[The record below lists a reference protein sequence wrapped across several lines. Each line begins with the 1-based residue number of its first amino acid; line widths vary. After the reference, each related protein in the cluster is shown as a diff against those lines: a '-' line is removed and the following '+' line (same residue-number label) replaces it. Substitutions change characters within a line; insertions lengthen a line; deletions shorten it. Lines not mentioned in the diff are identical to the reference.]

1 VIKFLVT
8 AEQAGTRL
16 DQIVAR
22 AAGCSAQEAR
32 RLIADGRVRVDGA
45 LRPKGLLVAAGAA
58 IAIEPIA
65 DDKRPVPQPEL
76 PLVVLHEDAAL
87 LGLDKPAGMATHPLR
102 PGERGTLANA
112 LVARF
117 PECAAVADDPRE
129 GGVAHRLDVDTSGVV
144 LAARTRGAWQALRR
158 AFSTGAVSK
167 EYLALVAGKPPDEG
181 ELRGELVHAT
191 RRRMQVDEWGDSERS
206 RGPVVTRYRVERRGR
221 DLALVR
227 ATSSSGRMHQI
238 RAHFAHAGWPLCGD
252 ALYGGP
258 PLEGGHWL
266 HAAAVSLAHPTTGAQ
281 LRIEAP
287 VPEKRAAILEKMIR

>member
-1 VIKFLVT
+1 VIKFLV
-8 AEQAGTRL
+8 AEEQAGTRL

-45 LRPKGLLVAAGAA
+45 KKPKGLLVTAGAA
-58 IAIEPIA
+58 IAIEPFA
-65 DDKRPVPQPEL
+65 DDKRPLPQPEL
-76 PLVVLHEDAAL
+76 ALALLHEDTAL
-87 LGLDKPAGMATHPLR
+87 LALDKPAGMPTHPLR
-102 PGERGTLANA
+102 AGEHGTLANA

-117 PECAAVADDPRE
+117 PECAGVADDPRE

-144 LAARTRGAWQALRR
+144 LAGRTREAWLALRR
-158 AFSTGAVSK
+158 AFSTGAVTK

-191 RRRMQVDEWGDSERS
+191 RRRMQVDEWGESEHS
-206 RGPVVTRYRVERRGR
+206 RGPVATRYRVEARGR

-238 RAHFAHAGWPLCGD
+238 RAHFAHAGWPLVGD
-252 ALYGGP
+252 SLYGGP
-258 PLEGGHWL
+258 PVEGGHWL
-266 HAAAVSLAHPTTGAQ
+266 HAAAVTVPHPATGKP

-287 VPEKRAAILEKMIR
+287 VPEKRSAILEKLIR